1 MRVIA
6 GKYKGRKLKAASK
19 LEIRPATDRVK
30 ETIFNVLQH
39 KLNLEQIRVLDL
51 FAGTGSLGIEAVSRG
66 AEHVTFVDFSKE
78 SISLIKSNLE
88 NLKCTEVCKLIKA
101 DGLKFIERCDEK
113 FDLIFADPPYAYE
126 LTKRIPQIIFE
137 KGLLKES
144 GFLIIEHS
152 KNYHFDLSEYCI
164 PAIKKEFGNTI
175 VTFFTHTKTEK

>member
-88 NLKCTEVCKLIKA
+88 NLKCSEVCELIKA

-126 LTKRIPQIIFE
+126 LTNRIPQIIFE
-137 KGLLKES
+137 KGLLKEF

-152 KNYHFDLSEYCI
+152 KNYHFDLSEYYI
-164 PAIKKEFGNTI
+164 PAIKKEFGNTV
-175 VTFFTHTKTEK
+175 VTFFTHIKTEK